1 MEQLITSVDAGSI
14 AEELGITAGMKLL
27 AIDGEPVEDII
38 DYEQLTAAECI
49 TLTVKTEQG
58 EIIEAEVEKDLY
70 EPLGL
75 SFTHGGLM
83 SPIRSCKNHCI
94 FCFIDQMPKGVRDT
108 LHVKDDDWRLSLIMG
123 NYVTLTNVDEA
134 EFERIIR
141 RRVSPLY
148 VSVHATDGEVRKKMM
163 LNPSAV
169 NIMPRLNALKE
180 AGIQFHSQIVLCP
193 EINDGD
199 VLEKSI
205 ADLYSLCPESQS
217 LAVVPVGLTK
227 FRDKLF
233 KLRCLTPEEAGRA
246 IDVIE
251 KWQKKSLEEQGT
263 RFVFPS
269 DEMYIIAGRELPPV
283 EAYEDFCQIE
293 NGVGLLRK
301 FEDEFLFGLEN
312 EKPIDKPVVFHSVS
326 GVSAAAFMDK
336 LFKKLEPYGIKIVT
350 HPIVNHYFGDTI
362 TVSGLVTPTDMIPQL
377 EGKLTQGSLLI
388 PRSMMR
394 EQDAVFLDGMWL
406 GEFEE
411 KLGINIIPTC
421 ANDGEEFVKE
431 IFALAR
437 EV

>member
-1 MEQLITSVDAGSI
+1 MEQLIISVDAGSI
-14 AEELGITAGMKLL
+14 AEELGITAGMTLL
-27 AIDGEPVEDII
+27 SIDGESVEDII

-49 TLTVKTEQG
+49 TLAVKTELG
-58 EIIEAEVEKDLY
+58 EVIEAEVEKDLY

-134 EFERIIR
+134 EFDRIIK

-148 VSVHATDGEVRKKMM
+148 ISVHATDGEVRKKMM

-169 NIMPRLNALKE
+169 NIMPRLTALKE

-199 VLEKSI
+199 VLEKTI

-233 KLRCLTPEEAGRA
+233 KLRCLTKDEAGAA
-246 IDVIE
+246 IDIIE
-251 KWQKKSLEEQGT
+251 KWQKKSLEEQGV

-269 DEMYIIAGRELPPV
+269 DEMYIIAERELPPV

-301 FEDEFLFGLEN
+301 FEDEFLYGLES
-312 EKPIDKPVVFHSVS
+312 EKPIGKQVEFNSVS
-326 GVSAAAFMDK
+326 GVSAAPFMSR
-336 LFKKLEPYGIKIVT
+336 LFKQLEPYGIKITT
-350 HPIVNHYFGDTI
+350 HSVRNDYFGDTI
-362 TVSGLVTPTDMIPQL
+362 TVSGLVTPTDMIAQL
-377 EGKLTQGSLLI
+377 KDKLGGKPLLI

-394 EQDAVFLDGMWL
+394 EQEEVFLDGIRLKEFSNQL
-406 GEFEE
+406 GV
-411 KLGINIIPTC
+411 KVIPNC
-421 ANDGEEFVKE
+421 ANDGEEFIRE